1 VSLNLAARAGEF
13 GEELQQLLDA
23 VLPYQKDTDP
33 DLRQVTVTESGL
45 AFAVEI
51 GTAKAGEPQ
60 AIPLLSAETKVA
72 ELVVSMR
79 LVADSADRHP
89 AVSRSRMVVRVDR
102 RNPLLRLDYKKDMH
116 TVPGCHW
123 NVHAERS
130 ALTRVLARSNPD
142 HNGEL
147 SKIHLPVG
155 GFRMRPSIEDVLQM
169 LITDFRFDSL
179 AGAQAA
185 IAAGR
190 VRWRR
195 RQLAAM
201 IRDDAPEAIRVMEE
215 ELGYKVTIP
224 DGVPSRATRF
234 DRLHNW

>member
-1 VSLNLAARAGEF
+1 VSLDLGARAGEF

-23 VLPYQKDTDP
+23 VLPYQDGTDP

-51 GTAKAGEPQ
+51 GTAKAGQ
-60 AIPLLSAETKVA
+60 AQPIPLLSAGAKVA
-72 ELVVSMR
+72 ELFVTMR

-89 AVSRSRMVVRVDR
+89 AVARSRIVVRVDR
-102 RNPLLRLDYKKDMH
+102 RNPLLRLDYDRDMH

-130 ALTRVLARSNPD
+130 ALTRVLARSNPS
-142 HNGEL
+142 HSGEL
-147 SKIHLPVG
+147 SKVHLPVG

-169 LITDFRFDSL
+169 LITDFRFDRL
-179 AGAQAA
+179 HDAQAA
-185 IAAGR
+185 IDAGR
-190 VRWRR
+190 IRWRR

-201 IRDDAPEAIRVMEE
+201 IRDDVPEAIRVMAEE
-215 ELGYKVTIP
+215 FGYAVVVP
-224 DGVPSRATRF
+224 DGVASRPTRF
-234 DRLHNW
+234 DRLRNW